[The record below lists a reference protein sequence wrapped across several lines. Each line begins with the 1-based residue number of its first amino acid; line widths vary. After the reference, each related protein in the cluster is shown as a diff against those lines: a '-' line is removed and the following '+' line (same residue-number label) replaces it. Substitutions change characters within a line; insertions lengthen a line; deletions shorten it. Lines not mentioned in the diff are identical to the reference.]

1 MEPFKGLGL
10 DGFQPLCFKHYCEVA
25 ANDIWQLVG
34 NAFASGRI
42 DQTLAEILIVL
53 IPNVDID
60 WTTLIILGQLVSVHS
75 L

>member
-1 MEPFKGLGL
+1 MASNLYVLNTIAKLRRMIF
-10 DGFQPLCFKHYCEVA
+10 DNF
-25 ANDIWQLVG
+25 VG